1 MRQLLIAKSI
11 KAAGTSIDTSGYVPA
26 NGELAVYSLSFY
38 ETITSV
44 PTENFAIALGRPN
57 DQMPFTISEVDL
69 KSLSVNVAKPSSGTH
84 FKVTFTMPTPV
95 IGKEYTLRF
104 FKKGVVPHE
113 RNSWTVTI
121 VAKSTTAN
129 QEAARFADLINKMQ
143 SDKFRFTATVS
154 GSTLTITADDYQMWE
169 VKTADELSTLN
180 LVENTNIVYAIKPI
194 GDKDYVQDLASKCA
208 AGKGFTDTYAM
219 GPSTIPGYPETVE
232 DGSYTIYTLRFKVGR
247 DSAKTRD
254 ERVWQIVHIATSD
267 SATATAL
274 NTMFTN
280 NIEKP
285 TIDEPSED

>member
-26 NGELAVYSLSFY
+26 NGELAVYSLSSY

-44 PTENFAIALGRPN
+44 LTENFAIALGRPN

-180 LVENTNIVYAIKPI
+180 LVENTNIIYAIKPI

-208 AGKGFTDTYAM
+208 AGKGFTDTYAI
-219 GPSTIPGYPETVE
+219 GPSTIPGYPETIE

-254 ERVWQIVHIATSD
+254 ERIWQIVHIATSD

-274 NTMFTN
+274 NTMFAN
-280 NIEKP
+280 NIEEP

>member
-26 NGELAVYSLSFY
+26 NGELAVYSLSSY

-84 FKVTFTMPTPV
+84 FKVIFTMPTPV

-143 SDKFRFTATVS
+143 SDKFRFTATVN

-180 LVENTNIVYAIKPI
+180 LVENTNIIYAIKPI

-247 DSAKTRD
+247 DSAKTID

-274 NTMFTN
+274 NTMFAN
-280 NIEKP
+280 NIEEP
-285 TIDEPSED
+285 TINEPSED